1 MKTPWAMGVMWFLGI
16 SFGLAGTLAAQSS
29 GTTIYAC
36 VNASS
41 GEAKIVSASTICGK
55 HFTKISWN
63 TAGQPGPPGPA
74 LVVNDS
80 NGVLVGPVVEVGST
94 GDVGVAVK
102 LGSSFVLLPMNDAG
116 FETGGPL
123 LLFTS
128 SVCAGTA
135 YTIAGQGYLL
145 GRGVVKDGVAFIPS
159 GPASIQTIAAALIVK
174 TQADCALFPI
184 NTFFPPDQCCVPGI
198 ASGQQSVAPMA
209 SFDLA
214 NLGLVPPFKLT
225 SP

>member
-1 MKTPWAMGVMWFLGI
+1 MKTPWAIGVMWFFAI
-16 SFGLAGTLAAQSS
+16 SFGLAGTLAAQGS

-55 HFTKISWN
+55 HSTKISWN

-74 LVVNDS
+74 LVVKDS
-80 NGVLVGPVVEVGST
+80 NGVLVGPVVEVGAT

-135 YTIAGQGYLL
+135 YNQAAQGYLL
-145 GRGVVKDGVAFIPS
+145 GRGTVKDGIAFVPS

-174 TQADCALFPI
+174 TQADCTLFPI
-184 NTFFPPDQCCVPGI
+184 NIFFPPDQCCVPGI
-198 ASGQQSVAPMA
+198 ASGQQSVAPLA